1 MTTIT
6 AKQQEMFRN
15 RLSQERARIKSDLDS
30 LDAEVA
36 RLGMDQQ
43 TEGGGAG
50 NHMADNAT
58 DIAEQERDLA
68 LIGTLQE
75 RMRDVD
81 RALERLDAGTYG
93 ICERCHEAIMPER
106 LEARPFATLC
116 VNCQSQVDRQRR
128 PAMA

>member
-1 MTTIT
+1 MTIT
-6 AKQQEMFRN
+6 AKQQDIFRT
-15 RLSQERARIKSDLDS
+15 RLTQERARIQGDLDN
-30 LDAEVA
+30 LDAEIA
-36 RLGMDQQ
+36 TLGMGQQ

-50 NHMADNAT
+50 NHLADDAT

-75 RMRDVD
+75 RMREVD
-81 RALERLDAGTYG
+81 RALEQLEAGTYG
-93 ICERCHEAIMPER
+93 ICDNCNQPIPPER

-128 PAMA
+128 PFMA

>member
-1 MTTIT
+1 MTIT
-6 AKQQEMFRN
+6 AKQQDVFRT
-15 RLSQERARIKSDLDS
+15 RLNQERARIQGDLDN
-30 LDAEVA
+30 LDAEIA
-36 RLGMDQQ
+36 TLGMGQQ

-50 NHMADNAT
+50 NHLADDAT

-75 RMRDVD
+75 RMREVD
-81 RALERLDAGTYG
+81 RALERLEAGAYG
-93 ICERCHEAIMPER
+93 ICDRCGQPIASER

-128 PAMA
+128 PFMA

>member
-6 AKQQEMFRN
+6 AKQQDIFRN
-15 RLSQERARIKSDLDS
+15 RLTQERARIQGDLDS

-50 NHMADNAT
+50 NHLADNAT

-81 RALERLDAGTYG
+81 RALERLGAGTYG
-93 ICERCHEAIMPER
+93 ACERCGEMIAPER
-106 LEARPFATLC
+106 LEARPFATSC
-116 VNCQSQVDRQRR
+116 VNCQSQADRQRR
-128 PAMA
+128 PVMA

>member
-1 MTTIT
+1 MTIT
-6 AKQQEMFRN
+6 AKQQDVFRT
-15 RLSQERARIKSDLDS
+15 RLNQERARIQGDLDN
-30 LDAEVA
+30 LDAEIA
-36 RLGMDQQ
+36 TLGMGQQ

-50 NHMADNAT
+50 NHLADDAT

-75 RMRDVD
+75 RMREVD
-81 RALERLDAGTYG
+81 RALERLEAGTYG
-93 ICERCHEAIMPER
+93 ICDRCGQPIAPER

-128 PAMA
+128 PFMA